1 MSRSFTGCK
10 RCKARRQKCDEQR
23 PACTRCTT
31 ASVPCRY
38 AMQLQWGGRA
48 FSRSR
53 FGACMDNG
61 GMQRLEYSPGEFI
74 YTTEPS
80 ASPTQSPT
88 LPRPIDPFSSL
99 STDQKSLL
107 HHFLRDASQIT
118 ACHPGMR
125 HEICQMLVP
134 RALQTPSLLYATL
147 ALSAIHLQALRD
159 QSEDVKSAPHIARL
173 VAWSLEHFRSELQ
186 TTPSPRDK
194 GSSDV
199 LLATA
204 RTLCLAEIHSGAIH
218 PNSWRAHI
226 EGAGALMAATEP
238 SLGDDDGEGEGGFRR
253 YLDRWH
259 RSIVSLTALT
269 GNGPPIGEV
278 DSLDALI
285 MAEADDTPDYLD
297 DYWGF
302 TVRLAA
308 VFRGIGSVA
317 WRARQRDSSTT
328 HQVGDGHETSER
340 TGHDTKTA
348 TDTAKLQHE
357 TTTLESTLHNLMSQ
371 TTTHPPTF
379 YPGVAPRLTPTCT
392 AQLTLCNTAFQHS
405 ALIQIHRRLH
415 RTPSSSPTVQS
426 SVQRILACTA
436 EIGPA
441 PGLSPWVLL
450 TTPLFIAGCEARG
463 GDRERVRSLL
473 RQLYETIRVP
483 NVVQALR
490 FLELYWAGRVG
501 EEEGWNEFL
510 DRMNIDFIPY

>member
-23 PACTRCTT
+23 PACNRCTT

-61 GMQRLEYSPGEFI
+61 SMQRLEYSPGEFI

-80 ASPTQSPT
+80 SPATTTGGSPTQSQT
-88 LPRPIDPFSSL
+88 LSRPIDPFSNL

-147 ALSAIHLQALRD
+147 ALSAIHLQALRSHH
-159 QSEDVKSAPHIARL
+159 QSENVKSAPHIARL

-186 TTPSPRDK
+186 TTSRDK

-226 EGAGALMAATEP
+226 EGARALMVATEP
-238 SLGDDDGEGEGGFRR
+238 SSGEGEGEGEGKFRQ

-278 DSLDALI
+278 DGTGGLGS
-285 MAEADDTPDYLD
+285 DTPDYLD

-308 VFRGIGSVA
+308 VFRGIGWVA
-317 WRARQRDSSTT
+317 WRARQRGSSTM
-328 HQVGDGHETSER
+328 HKVGGGDVDHEISQCAS
-340 TGHDTKTA
+340 HDTEQHPETA
-348 TDTAKLQHE
+348 TDTATATLHDE
-357 TTTLESTLHNLMSQ
+357 TNTLESTLHHLISQ
-371 TTTHPPTF
+371 TTTHPPTH
-379 YPGVAPRLTPTCT
+379 PLQHRLPTQRSHPNPPPPPPHPLLLSHRAILCPAHPILHSRDRPRPRPQPMGAPHDAALHCGV
-392 AQLTLCNTAFQHS
+392 
-405 ALIQIHRRLH
+405 
-415 RTPSSSPTVQS
+415 
-426 SVQRILACTA
+426 
-436 EIGPA
+436 
-441 PGLSPWVLL
+441 
-450 TTPLFIAGCEARG
+450 
-463 GDRERVRSLL
+463 
-473 RQLYETIRVP
+473 
-483 NVVQALR
+483 
-490 FLELYWAGRVG
+490 
-501 EEEGWNEFL
+501 
-510 DRMNIDFIPY
+510 